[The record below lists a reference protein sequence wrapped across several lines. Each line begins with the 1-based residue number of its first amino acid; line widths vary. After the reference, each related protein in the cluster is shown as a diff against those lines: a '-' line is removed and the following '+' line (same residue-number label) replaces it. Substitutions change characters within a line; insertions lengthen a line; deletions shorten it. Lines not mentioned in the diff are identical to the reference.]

1 MGWLVV
7 PTLLQELLGKDSQNF
22 NMESESYQRQTQCL
36 KVKVI
41 DVG

>member
-7 PTLLQELLGKDSQNF
+7 PTLLQELLGKYFQNF
-22 NMESESYQRQTQCL
+22 NMESESDRRQTQCL